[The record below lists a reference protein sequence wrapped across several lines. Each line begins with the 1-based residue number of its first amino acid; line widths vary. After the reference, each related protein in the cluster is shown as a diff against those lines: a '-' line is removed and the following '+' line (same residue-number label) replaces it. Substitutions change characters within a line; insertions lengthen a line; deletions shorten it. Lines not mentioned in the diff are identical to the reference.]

1 MSKYDWNLER
11 IKEAVKTS
19 INYSEVLDKLGIPRQ
34 GRNTETLKK
43 KISEGK
49 IDISHFTGRARQYRT
64 RPTNIQNY
72 LNNSI
77 SISSG
82 KLKEKLL
89 KEGLKENRCE
99 ICGLTEWQGK
109 PIVLQLHHIDGN
121 HKNNNLSNLQI
132 LCPNCHSQTEN
143 YCGNSAKKEHYYCP
157 DCGKEIHKGSKYCT
171 VCARKH
177 TRRIDR
183 PSKEQLLKDFQEL
196 MSLSNVGRK
205 YGVTDNSIRKWLK
218 SYNLPCLT
226 KQLKLY
232 LNI

>member
-49 IDISHFTGRARQYRT
+49 IDISHFTGRARQYKT

-77 SISSG
+77 GISSG
-82 KLKEKLL
+82 KLKERLL

-99 ICGLTEWQGK
+99 ICGLTEW
-109 PIVLQLHHIDGN
+109 
-121 HKNNNLSNLQI
+121 
-132 LCPNCHSQTEN
+132 
-143 YCGNSAKKEHYYCP
+143 
-157 DCGKEIHKGSKYCT
+157 
-171 VCARKH
+171 
-177 TRRIDR
+177 
-183 PSKEQLLKDFQEL
+183 
-196 MSLSNVGRK
+196 
-205 YGVTDNSIRKWLK
+205 
-218 SYNLPCLT
+218 
-226 KQLKLY
+226 
-232 LNI
+232 